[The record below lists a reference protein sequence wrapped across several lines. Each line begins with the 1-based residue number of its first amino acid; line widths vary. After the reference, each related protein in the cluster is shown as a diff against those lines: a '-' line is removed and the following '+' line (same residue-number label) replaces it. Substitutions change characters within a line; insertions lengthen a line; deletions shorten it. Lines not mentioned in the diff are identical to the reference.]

1 MSMFNKL
8 FGDSTSKDTPSSNIV
23 WNDLTQL
30 KQLDDIVEE
39 SAEAPVLIFKHST
52 RCSISR
58 MALKS
63 FEREYAIEE
72 GKAKAYF
79 LDLLEHRDVSNE
91 IASRFDVQHQSP
103 QLILIK
109 NGQAV
114 YNSSHS
120 DIDAVTVKDKL

>member
-72 GKAKAYF
+72 GKAKPYF

-109 NGQAV
+109 NGKAV

-120 DIDAVTVKDKL
+120 DIDAATIKDKL